1 MYTRRVNKEGLNLM
15 KDKRFLSTTQLA
27 KILHVSRVAVYK
39 KIKSGQIKAIK
50 VGRNFVI
57 DKKGLGGIL
66 DEKLGTKEKLEIKR
80 AVKKT
85 VKEYGETLRLLG
97 AA

>member
-1 MYTRRVNKEGLNLM
+1 MR
-15 KDKRFLSTTQLA
+15 DKRFLSTTELA
-27 KILHVSRVAVYK
+27 RILNISRVAVYK
-39 KIKSGQIKAIK
+39 KIKAGQIKAIRA
-50 VGRNFVI
+50 GRNFVI
-57 DKKGLGGIL
+57 DRKDLGGIL
-66 DEKLGTKEKLEIKR
+66 DEGLTNKEKAEISK